1 MEHDDRYYVTTTESK
16 ILGSPCQLLK
26 VHSLSF
32 DKSKANIKDF
42 YATSPPYAEQDNI
55 L

>member
-1 MEHDDRYYVTTTESK
+1 MEHDDRYYVTTAESK

-42 YATSPPYAEQDNI
+42 CGDRLPYLKQDNI